1 MNFFYRSTDNLES
14 EISSGVLVNTSYGGR
29 LVITLGAGALM
40 YVHLKDK
47 KLIKHK
53 KRWSQVNLFSFN

>member
-1 MNFFYRSTDNLES
+1 MHSR
-14 EISSGVLVNTSYGGR
+14 VLVNTSYGGR
-29 LVITLGAGALM
+29 LVMSLSGGTLI

-53 KRWSQVNLFSFN
+53 KRWSQAIVFI